1 MKWIVAITALFVV
14 GLGVGYYARQ
24 EAPKEQDPLE
34 AVFAEAPE
42 SHDAVDSSEKLE
54 RDEVPDRAEE
64 SAPAA
69 KGITPSKPAETA
81 RTARAESA
89 ETPERKAEI
98 DAARKA
104 QEPAMEDFLRG
115 ELKLSDE
122 EMAAYKSL
130 KQKHEQAMIARAKE
144 AQAKEA
150 EQAERRRP
158 AGMGKLMREQRR
170 ELSDLLGRD
179 RFARYQEY
187 QRRQREELSI
197 QFPELREMFEGRRR
211 RGR

>member
-42 SHDAVDSSEKLE
+42 SHDAVDTSEKLE
-54 RDEVPDRAEE
+54 RDEVPDKVEE
-64 SAPAA
+64 SAPTA
-69 KGITPSKPAETA
+69 KAITPAKPAETA
-81 RTARAESA
+81 RTAQAESA
-89 ETPERKAEI
+89 DTPERKAAI

-122 EMAAYKSL
+122 EMAAYKSM
-130 KQKHEQAMIARAKE
+130 KQKHEQAMIAKAKE
-144 AQAKEA
+144 G

-158 AGMGKLMREQRR
+158 AGMGKLIREQRR
-170 ELSDLLGRD
+170 ELADLLGRD
-179 RFARYQEY
+179 RYARYQEY
-187 QRRQREELSI
+187 RLRQREELSI